1 MLPGPVPQP
10 TVYPWTFGKS
20 SVNSRVSERPR
31 CLLAHLGTGEVL
43 RGPLVRTLAGCRPVR
58 TKDLE
63 LCNQRSPFEPWHC
76 PGALSDVWTLIGQLQ
91 VWEWEVAAAGM

>member
-1 MLPGPVPQP
+1 M
-10 TVYPWTFGKS
+10 
-20 SVNSRVSERPR
+20 NSRVSERPR
-31 CLLAHLGTGEVL
+31 CLLAHLRTGEVL